1 MNSKSEN
8 RKKKPY
14 RPPRLV
20 EYGDFHTLT
29 RAKGGGQ
36 ERRTREAQ
44 DEAWQ
49 RRGNLI

>member
-29 RAKGGGQ
+29 RAKGGGKNDGQ
-36 ERRTREAQ
+36 GKPRTKLGSGA
-44 DEAWQ
+44 
-49 RRGNLI
+49 GT